1 MSIEIWIAF
10 VLALILL
17 GLSPGPA
24 WASVVATSLA
34 RGFRPAAAMA
44 VGVALADVFFV
55 LLAVFGLVLLAK
67 ALGAF
72 FLIVKFAGAVYLIWL
87 GVKLWRC
94 PPAAP
99 PTAGGPPRPDGSLG
113 PFLAG
118 FALTL
123 GNPKA
128 IAFYLGFLPAFIDLT
143 AVDGWDIGAI
153 AATAFAVIAAML
165 SGYAG
170 LAARS
175 RRLFRHEAVRRRMG
189 RVLGSALIGTGVV
202 VATR

>member
-10 VLALILL
+10 VFALILL

-24 WASVVATSLA
+24 WASVVTTSLA

-67 ALGAF
+67 ALGTF
-72 FLIVKFAGAVYLIWL
+72 FLIVKFAGAAYLIWL
-87 GVKLWRC
+87 GIKLWRH

-99 PTAGGPPRPDGSLG
+99 DGAPTPNGRLG

-143 AVDGWDIGAI
+143 AVDGWDVGLI
-153 AATAFAVIAAML
+153 AATAFVVIAAML

-175 RRLFRHEAVRRRMG
+175 RRLFRHEAIRRRMG
-189 RVLGSALIGTGVV
+189 RVLGTALIGTGAV

>member
-1 MSIEIWIAF
+1 MSIEIWTAF
-10 VLALILL
+10 VLALVLL

-44 VGVALADVFFV
+44 IGVASADVFFV

-72 FLIVKFAGAVYLIWL
+72 FLLVKFAGAAYLIWL
-87 GVKLWRC
+87 GVKLWRS

-99 PTAGGPPRPDGSLG
+99 DGPPTSNGSLG

-143 AVDGWDIGAI
+143 AVDGWDVGLI
-153 AATAFAVIAAML
+153 AATAFVVIAAML
-165 SGYAG
+165 GGYAG

-175 RRLFRHEAVRRRMG
+175 RRLFRHEVVRRRLG
-189 RVLGSALIGTGVV
+189 RFVGTALIGTGAV